1 MTEFEKPTRYLG
13 QTSAHLEKYKRTAE
27 LYTWLL
33 TNQESLGL
41 FTKPFDRSKGH
52 RSSSF
57 LCFKSLICCEF
68 LILKPD
74 RAYLRSAQARVGDRN
89 IGRAWLRC

>member
-1 MTEFEKPTRYLG
+1 MTEFDKPTRYLG

-33 TNQESLGL
+33 TNQGASGFLL
-41 FTKPFDRSKGH
+41 NRSIGAKGIAP
-52 RSSSF
+52 SSF

-74 RAYLRSAQARVGDRN
+74 RAYLRSAQAQG
-89 IGRAWLRC
+89 G